1 MIIFNLAALS
11 PSIYFQLYSVL
22 DIEKYYLLLSLK
34 YIQVVVDRYF
44 LLNEAWNRRNFYSK
58 NNQLCKLC
66 VFQDENKREIF
77 WIT

>member
-66 VFQDENKREIF
+66 VFQDENRREIF